1 MCDTQRLR
9 KELIKLAQ
17 NNPETRKHLLP
28 VLKASYTEPVD
39 VLVEFRNDLV
49 EAVARFGGHARI
61 TGPESLEI
69 SGLKVWKSTEVLPK
83 FVIRLQYVSDDI
95 TGGYYRDNKIV
106 GVFQVHG
113 KSAGQ
118 VLDSI
123 RTRIF

>member
-49 EAVARFGGHARI
+49 EAVARFGDGY
-61 TGPESLEI
+61 LV
-69 SGLKVWKSTEVLPK
+69 VWFILP
-83 FVIRLQYVSDDI
+83 
-95 TGGYYRDNKIV
+95 
-106 GVFQVHG
+106 
-113 KSAGQ
+113 
-118 VLDSI
+118 
-123 RTRIF
+123 